1 MVHEAFI
8 ISLSK
13 IAAIYNVVF
22 SLIVFYL
29 LLKLI
34 LIRKKHKGVFI
45 KPWYFLFAAVSIFV
59 IEEVLTILKF
69 FNIFSDAIVPRWIN
83 AVFELVMVTLF
94 IYMLFVQINHVSEK
108 YNKKKA
114 F

>member
-1 MVHEAFI
+1 MVYETFI
-8 ISLSK
+8 ASLSK
-13 IAAIYNVVF
+13 IAAIYNVAF

-29 LLKLI
+29 LLQLI
-34 LIRKKHKGVFI
+34 LMGKKHKKVFI
-45 KPWYFLFAAVSIFV
+45 KPWYFLFAAVSVFV
-59 IEEVLTILKF
+59 VEEFLTILKF
-69 FNIFSDAIVPRWIN
+69 FNVLSDVIVPRWIN
-83 AVFELVMVTLF
+83 AVFELIMVTLF